1 MADDRE
7 FRIENIEENVK
18 TLQAKED
25 KHTERDNIAAV
36 TTAETK
42 IFVTQIFEKLDDLK
56 ISLAEDIQ
64 KSTVTEKIALNLVV
78 VTDTV
83 VKGLAEVN
91 AKVTAI
97 EQLPIETA
105 RVAAANA
112 KKMKF
117 MIWQWLLGSGIA
129 VAVGLYKGIIWLSK
143 ALNN

>member
-1 MADDRE
+1 MADERATRID
-7 FRIENIEENVK
+7 RIEKAV
-18 TLQAKED
+18 D
-25 KHTERDNIAAV
+25 KHTESISLSAT
-36 TTAETK
+36 TTAETIIYVK
-42 IFVTQIFEKLDDLK
+42 QIFEKLADLK
-56 ISLAEDIQ
+56 TSLDEDIR